1 MQGQTVHSRLL
12 AVSVLVTALIPA
24 PASPQAGPPPWPSF
38 RGPDASGVA
47 ADGRPPVSWSL
58 ASRRE
63 GDRHVV
69 WRTAVPGL
77 GPSSPIV
84 WGDRVYLTTAVAP
97 GAAARSLRTG
107 DVDAAGIDAAADL
120 AAHQWQLLALDR
132 ATGKVLWTRTAHQ
145 GVPRVKRHVKG
156 SHASATPATN
166 GSVIV
171 ALLGSEGLFAFD
183 MQGTLLWRQDLGVL
197 DVGLRDDPAYQ
208 WGPASS
214 PVIAGDRVIVQNDRQ
229 QDSFLAAFELQTGAP
244 AWRSARDELPSWSTP
259 IVHRSGPRT
268 TVVTNSPR
276 FIRGHDAATGR
287 ELWRVEDP
295 EGEVKVSTPTLAG
308 DLVIVTGGY
317 PPAGRPIYAIR
328 VADGS
333 IAWRH
338 ERGSPYTSTPI
349 VVDGLLYVVTD
360 NGILSVYRADSGER
374 LYQQRLPAAGGSYS
388 ASPVSA
394 GGRVYFTSE
403 DGSVFVVR
411 AGRTYALLASNEMDA
426 LCFATPAISG
436 DLLLVR
442 TATDLFALAER

>member
-1 MQGQTVHSRLL
+1 
-12 AVSVLVTALIPA
+12 
-24 PASPQAGPPPWPSF
+24 
-38 RGPDASGVA
+38 
-47 ADGRPPVSWSL
+47 
-58 ASRRE
+58 
-63 GDRHVV
+63 
-69 WRTAVPGL
+69 
-77 GPSSPIV
+77 
-84 WGDRVYLTTAVAP
+84 
-97 GAAARSLRTG
+97 
-107 DVDAAGIDAAADL
+107 VDAAGIDAAADL